1 MTSSFFA
8 LSVSIKGVI
17 GTCWMCCRV
26 ILNFLHLRTGSPP
39 LPRFQDIFMCSVAAV
54 ETTAGI
60 KLKSVKAI
68 RQRQVELGIVAGM
81 TGMDLGSDL

>member
-1 MTSSFFA
+1 MLDLLQGYSEFIA
-8 LSVSIKGVI
+8 
-17 GTCWMCCRV
+17 
-26 ILNFLHLRTGSPP
+26 PP
-39 LPRFQDIFMCSVAAV
+39 YWLPRFQDISMRSVAAV

-60 KLKSVKAI
+60 TPKSVKPI

>member
-1 MTSSFFA
+1 MLDVLQGYSE
-8 LSVSIKGVI
+8 
-17 GTCWMCCRV
+17 
-26 ILNFLHLRTGSPP
+26 FLAPP
-39 LPRFQDIFMCSVAAV
+39 YWLTPTPAVHIFMCSVAAV

-60 KLKSVKAI
+60 KPKSVKAI

>member
-1 MTSSFFA
+1 MLDVLQGYSEFIA
-8 LSVSIKGVI
+8 PPYWLSTTPAVSGH
-17 GTCWMCCRV
+17 
-26 ILNFLHLRTGSPP
+26 FH
-39 LPRFQDIFMCSVAAV
+39 VAAV

-60 KLKSVKAI
+60 KPKSVKPI